1 LNNHFTTLFVFKH
14 KIIAAIL
21 PQNSVAAFYLCGLKE
36 QYKRIKATPFPLN
49 SLRTQRNLLRRRIKR
64 AQKKKIEDNCLN
76 NLSSILVRPLE

>member
-36 QYKRIKATPFPLN
+36 QYKRIKAIPFLLN
-49 SLRTQRNLLRRRIKR
+49 SSTTKRNLST
-64 AQKKKIEDNCLN
+64 KKKQMNTKKD
-76 NLSSILVRPLE
+76 